1 MKVLIF
7 GATGMLGHALFNYLG
22 QNNSDLDTF
31 GTIRDEND
39 LYFFTKDQSK
49 KIISTKFNVE
59 YEDISNIVD
68 EVKPELIIN
77 CIGIIKQDN
86 KSKSLIDSISINS
99 LFPHILSKVCDDKK
113 IRLIHFSTD
122 CVFLGVKGN
131 YSEKDIPDCKDVYGL
146 TKLLGEVDSPNH
158 LTLRTS
164 IIGHEIKKTWFARMV
179 S

>member
-1 MKVLIF
+1 M
-7 GATGMLGHALFNYLG
+7 
-22 QNNSDLDTF
+22 DTF

-131 YSEKDIPDCKDVYGL
+131 YSEKDIPDCKDV
-146 TKLLGEVDSPNH
+146 
-158 LTLRTS
+158 
-164 IIGHEIKKTWFARMV
+164 WFNQITRGGR
-179 S
+179 